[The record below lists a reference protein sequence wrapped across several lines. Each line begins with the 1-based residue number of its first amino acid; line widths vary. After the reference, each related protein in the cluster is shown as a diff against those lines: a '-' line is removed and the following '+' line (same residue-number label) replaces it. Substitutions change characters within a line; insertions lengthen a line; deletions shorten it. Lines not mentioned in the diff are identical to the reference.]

1 MHRHSS
7 GQLQTV
13 VKWIFGGSFTFL
25 GLLFLMIGGFQLQQG
40 LKTNDWP
47 AAEGRIVESKIV
59 EGKASG
65 SSGRRRSRGFDRKYT
80 VHVRYSYEVNGQK
93 FESDRLRYGNESH
106 DSRASANDEQL
117 LYSPGKAVQVYYDP
131 MSPHQCVLIKGI
143 GLSWL
148 AMALGLMGLVIGLS
162 VMFYMATA
170 KTVQIR

>member
-1 MHRHSS
+1 MAEKQQSLF
-7 GQLQTV
+7 G
-13 VKWIFGGSFTFL
+13 WGFGGGFTFL
-25 GLLFLMIGGFQLQQG
+25 GLLFLIIGGFQLRQG

-47 AAEGRIVESKIV
+47 VTEGSIVESKIV
-59 EGKASG
+59 EEKASG
-65 SSGRRRSRGFDRKYT
+65 SSGRRRARGFDMKYT

-131 MSPHQCVLIKGI
+131 MSPHQSVLIKGI

-162 VMFYMATA
+162 VMFHMARA
-170 KTVQIR
+170 KTAQIR